1 MKFRFAR
8 LIFVIAVISIIIY
21 AIYIV
26 YKNNNKD
33 QNKGAQQ
40 DEVSVQYG
48 KDVKLGIANFD
59 TMNPLTTNNKEVI
72 NINKL
77 IFEPLFTLNEQY
89 KITPC
94 LATEFA
100 KTSETTYIIKI
111 DTNIKW
117 SNGQNITAADVVY
130 TVDNLKKT
138 NSIYTANVQNI
149 SVIEAID
156 DSTVKIQLNQQET
169 FFEYNLI
176 FPIVCK
182 SYYEAEDYFTS
193 AKVPIGTGMLK
204 IESINANSII
214 LRKNENWRNPENQN
228 PICES
233 VYIYLFNSMGEV
245 YNSFKIGN
253 IDFVNTSST
262 SYANYIGTIGYY
274 TKEYKGRDVDFLS
287 MNCNDVALSDKFVRK
302 AISYAIDKNNIVSNI
317 FNNNYYVSEYPID
330 FGTFVYKTDST
341 SSGYNPEQAK
351 ATLQEAGWVNTNNK
365 WVKDGKTLYLTLIVN
380 STNSQR
386 CTVADSIKQQLE
398 EIGIGV
404 NIKKVSDSQYASYL
418 QNKNFQLILTGV
430 SNGFAPDVKYFYGSG
445 NISNYNNEEINTI
458 LSEITNI
465 TDEKLLLEKFKRI
478 LEVTKDEMPYI
489 SLYRNKN
496 TVLVKQ
502 NAGGQITPNNYNLYY
517 NFWSW
522 HRE

>member
-8 LIFVIAVISIIIY
+8 IIFVIAVISIIIY

-26 YKNNNKD
+26 YKNNNKEK
-33 QNKGAQQ
+33 NKGAQQ
-40 DEVSVQYG
+40 DEVSVQYA
-48 KDVKLGIANFD
+48 KDIKLGIANFD

-117 SNGQNITAADVVY
+117 SNGQTISATDVVY
-130 TVDNLKKT
+130 TVNNLKNT
-138 NSIYTANVQNI
+138 NSIYATNVNNI

-156 DSTVKIQLNQQET
+156 DSTVKIQLNQQEA

-176 FPIVCK
+176 FPIVSK
-182 SYYEAEDYFTS
+182 NYYESEDYFTS
-193 AKVPIGTGMLK
+193 TKVPIGTGMLK
-204 IESINANSII
+204 IFAINANNII
-214 LRKNENWRNPENQN
+214 LEKNENWRNPENQTI
-228 PICES
+228 ICES
-233 VYIYLFNSMGEV
+233 IRIYLFNSMGEV

-253 IDFVNTSST
+253 IDFVNTSSI
-262 SYANYIGTIGYY
+262 SYTDYIGTIGYY
-274 TKEYKGRDVDFLS
+274 TKEYKGRNLDFLS
-287 MNCNDVALSDKFVRK
+287 LNCNDVALSDKLVRK

-330 FGTFVYKTDST
+330 FGTFAYKADST
-341 SSGYNPEQAK
+341 SLGYNPEQAK
-351 ATLQEAGWVNTNNK
+351 AILQEAGWVNTNNK
-365 WVKDGKTLYLTLIVN
+365 WMKNGKTLALTIIVN
-380 STNSQR
+380 STNTQR
-386 CTVADSIKQQLE
+386 CAVADSIKQQLE
-398 EIGIGV
+398 EIGINV
-404 NIKKVSDSQYASYL
+404 NVKKVSDSQYTSYL

-430 SNGFAPDVKYFYGSG
+430 SNGFSPDVTYFYGSG
-445 NISNYNNEEINTI
+445 NVSNYNNEEVNTI
-458 LSEITNI
+458 LSEIKNI
-465 TDEKLLLEKFKRI
+465 TEEKLLLEKFKRI
-478 LEVTKDEMPYI
+478 IEITKDEMPYI
-489 SLYRNKN
+489 CLYRNKN

-502 NAGGQITPNNYNLYY
+502 NAGGQIVPNNYSLYY